1 MYKFLQYVIQ
11 KNVHLLKILWKIQFL
26 FLFYKR
32 LFLMR
37 RRSLLIK
44 ICQQVKLEISI
55 AASLIKSDVSV
66 RVSHSNETMH
76 RVSCTAYCS
85 VWSPSLMS
93 LAHLSHTKSIE
104 DDLTQTLM
112 QILAKTELHV
122 VVSFQIPYFDIEFSI
137 DHTEKNPWQT
147 APWMP
152 EQLSPTSLFFLT

>member
-1 MYKFLQYVIQ
+1 M
-11 KNVHLLKILWKIQFL
+11 KNTIFVFV
-26 FLFYKR
+26 LFYKR

-122 VVSFQIPYFDIEFSI
+122 VVSFQIPYSQLII
-137 DHTEKNPWQT
+137 QRQT
-147 APWMP
+147 ALWMP
-152 EQLSPTSLFFLT
+152 EQLSPTSLFFLTKHTPTSFGFIIIWKFLAVK